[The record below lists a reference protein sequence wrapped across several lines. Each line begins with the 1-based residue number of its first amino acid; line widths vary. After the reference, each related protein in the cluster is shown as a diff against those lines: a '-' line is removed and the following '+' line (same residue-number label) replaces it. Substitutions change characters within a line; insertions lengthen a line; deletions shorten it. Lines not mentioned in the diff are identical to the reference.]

1 MARNIRVFTKMVIQ
15 FTINLACR
23 LLKILLVSFLRSA
36 SRPRLI
42 TLLLLGRES
51 VQSNSSFQI
60 DFLR

>member
-1 MARNIRVFTKMVIQ
+1 MARHTHVFVKMVIQ

-42 TLLLLGRES
+42 TLLLLGRDS